1 MWHLGKVILIYIF
14 SGTVFVFGFS
24 IIVTA
29 GERVATPEIPKALAT
44 IEEGHAE
51 IMRRNHMDLM
61 IHKRNKTVHE
71 GIRSEKYSLKACISC
86 HAVLGDDKKPVSVAS
101 PKHFCRTC
109 HDYVAVKVDCFQCHA
124 SKPPPSLVLDRGS
137 SSFLSKQIQEYLR

>member
-1 MWHLGKVILIYIF
+1 MWHLRKVLLIYMFFWIF
-14 SGTVFVFGFS
+14 FVFGLS
-24 IIVTA
+24 RIVTA
-29 GERVATPEIPKALAT
+29 SESVATPVIPKALAT

-51 IMRRNHMDLM
+51 LMRRNHMDLM

-86 HAVLGDDKKPVSVAS
+86 HAVLGEGKKPVSAES

-137 SSFLSKQIQEYLR
+137 SSFLSKQIQDYLK